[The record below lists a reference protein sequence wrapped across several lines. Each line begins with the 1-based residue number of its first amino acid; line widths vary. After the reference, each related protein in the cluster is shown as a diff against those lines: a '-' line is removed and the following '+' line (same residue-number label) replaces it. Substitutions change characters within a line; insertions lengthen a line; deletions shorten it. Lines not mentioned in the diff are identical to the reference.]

1 MSSHGGS
8 GSDPSGGAQRGHPPP
23 YGGYS
28 TANTAMATPVTR
40 GNSQCADQKP
50 QLDPR
55 ALEVTILFF
64 QSQMVI
70 TIRRF
75 YVFVTSIIVNLTR

>member
-55 ALEVTILFF
+55 ALEVINYFTFEFF
-64 QSQMVI
+64 S
-70 TIRRF
+70 
-75 YVFVTSIIVNLTR
+75 VTSIFKTMIHVFTNS